1 MREEDNESE
10 EGAVED
16 DYGSGEINGFDKI
29 SGEIGFRQLQA
40 RSVAGGLRMRE
51 EENESEE
58 GAVKDDYGP
67 GEISGEIGI
76 FSEIGKREEPRSRE
90 KR

>member
-1 MREEDNESE
+1 
-10 EGAVED
+10 
-16 DYGSGEINGFDKI
+16 
-29 SGEIGFRQLQA
+29 
-40 RSVAGGLRMRE
+40 MRE

-58 GAVKDDYGP
+58 GVVEDDYGP

>member
-1 MREEDNESE
+1 
-10 EGAVED
+10 
-16 DYGSGEINGFDKI
+16 
-29 SGEIGFRQLQA
+29 
-40 RSVAGGLRMRE
+40 MRE

-58 GAVKDDYGP
+58 GAVEVDYGP
-67 GEISGEIGI
+67 GEIGSFGEIGGEFGGKISGEIGS

>member
-1 MREEDNESE
+1 
-10 EGAVED
+10 
-16 DYGSGEINGFDKI
+16 
-29 SGEIGFRQLQA
+29 
-40 RSVAGGLRMRE
+40 MRE

-58 GAVKDDYGP
+58 GAVDDDYGP
-67 GEISGEIGI
+67 GVFGGFSVFSGEFDGEIGS